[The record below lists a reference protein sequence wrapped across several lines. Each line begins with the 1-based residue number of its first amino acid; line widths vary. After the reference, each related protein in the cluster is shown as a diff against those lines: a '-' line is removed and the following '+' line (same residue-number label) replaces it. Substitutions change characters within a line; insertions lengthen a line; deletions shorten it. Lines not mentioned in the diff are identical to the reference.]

1 MKKTCLH
8 GISIEARQHHTCKE
22 SRNWVRFQHGHK
34 GRNTLNP
41 SADLK
46 RADELKK
53 INRRIVKIDPLFE
66 PAIKNLEPCDFGLTK
81 PKVTSYQSLV
91 RSVVAQ
97 QVSTAAAKTISG
109 RLEAKCGGSITAE
122 KVGALSLKQLQSVGL
137 TGAKVRT
144 INELTEAALSGAI
157 SFRKFGK
164 LSDEEIIQEL
174 IPLYG
179 IGRWT
184 VEMFLIFHLGRL
196 DVWPVD
202 DLAVRRGW
210 DNLHGNSEP
219 IKPKA
224 LNVLG
229 VPFTGMRSVVAW
241 YCWRAS

>member
-1 MKKTCLH
+1 VQDRARELA
-8 GISIEARQHHTCKE
+8 SI
-22 SRNWVRFQHGHK
+22 
-34 GRNTLNP
+34 
-41 SADLK
+41 K
-46 RADELKK
+46 RK
-53 INRRIVKIDPLFE
+53 IVKIDLAFA
-66 PAIKNLEPCDFGLTK
+66 PAIKNLEPCTFGLTK
-81 PKVTSYQSLV
+81 PKVTSYQSLI

-97 QVSTAAAKTISG
+97 QVSTAAARTISG
-109 RLEAKCGGSITAE
+109 RLEVKCGGSITAE

-144 INELTEAALSGAI
+144 ISELTEAALSGEI
-157 SFRKFGK
+157 NFRKFPH

-174 IPLYG
+174 VPLYG

-219 IKPKA
+219 IKAKV
-224 LNVLG
+224 LNTLG
-229 VPFTGMRSVVAW
+229 EPFTGMRSVVAW

>member
-1 MKKTCLH
+1 MAQDRARELA
-8 GISIEARQHHTCKE
+8 SI
-22 SRNWVRFQHGHK
+22 
-34 GRNTLNP
+34 
-41 SADLK
+41 K
-46 RADELKK
+46 RK
-53 INRRIVKIDPLFE
+53 IVKIDPAFA
-66 PAIKNLEPCDFGLTK
+66 PAIKNLDPCTFGLTK
-81 PKVTSYQSLV
+81 PKVTSYQSLI

-97 QVSTAAAKTISG
+97 QVSTAAARTISG
-109 RLEAKCGGSITAE
+109 RLEVKCGGSITAE

-144 INELTEAALSGAI
+144 ISELTEAALSGEI
-157 SFRKFGK
+157 NFRKFPH

-174 IPLYG
+174 LPLYG

-210 DNLHGNSEP
+210 DNLHGNLEP
-219 IKPKA
+219 IKPKELNA
-224 LNVLG
+224 LG
-229 VPFTGMRSVVAW
+229 EPFTGMRSVVAW